1 MVIMMKGLYSGRV
14 IMARKASKG
23 SLTRTQTAAQAHTA
37 IVKKYGSIENAAKYM
52 HKGAG
57 NWVKYS
63 IENDRK
69 RTGKVTTDIKKW
81 RETPHKLDFVG
92 KDTKEA
98 GKKAKITFSVSAL
111 KLQKKMTRRNGKSCV
126 VSKRMYKVLK
136 SYPLT
141 IANPKKAY
149 SEAERLLIEYYN
161 TTDPKRSKK
170 LWASANDAFVREF
183 KIVHPVHSLASVSHA
198 FSEFKSDV
206 TMKIRKRKEMKNVLS
221 VAALKVPAKMAGR
234 KTKELPRV
242 EREAITKKVAKKPK
256 KLHNPYNLPV
266 RRISLNIPESNREN
280 IRSRDRLYNS
290 IKANG
295 IIDEIDNKAFLD
307 RLAPKQL
314 QYIIDNYTEYQTPFP
329 ENPRFVYTVEE
340 PRFKLSQ
347 IGTPK
352 AQLRKRD
359 SKKPIT
365 YKGAAITKIISKPA
379 HVKKKT
385 KRVSRDKLSVAER
398 APEVK
403 KPTGTMPAE
412 FDLKSNPERKEFV
425 SDYTGI
431 TDHLNAREKRVN
443 ALHEKQRKGTYKNA
457 DTRRHEANHA
467 KYMRRKY

>member
-1 MVIMMKGLYSGRV
+1 
-14 IMARKASKG
+14 
-23 SLTRTQTAAQAHTA
+23 
-37 IVKKYGSIENAAKYM
+37 M

-81 RETPHKLDFVG
+81 REAPHKLDFMG
-92 KDTKEA
+92 KDTKPVKS
-98 GKKAKITFSVSAL
+98 GKKVF
-111 KLQKKMTRRNGKSCV
+111 
-126 VSKRMYKVLK
+126 
-136 SYPLT
+136 
-141 IANPKKAY
+141 
-149 SEAERLLIEYYN
+149 
-161 TTDPKRSKK
+161 
-170 LWASANDAFVREF
+170 
-183 KIVHPVHSLASVSHA
+183 
-198 FSEFKSDV
+198 
-206 TMKIRKRKEMKNVLS
+206 S
-221 VAALKVPAKMAGR
+221 VAALKAPGKPAGR

-242 EREAITKKVAKKPK
+242 ERAAITKKVAKKPK

-314 QYIIDNYTEYQTPFP
+314 QYIIDNYTEYQKPFP

-365 YKGAAITKIISKPA
+365 YKGAAITKTMSKTAPA
-379 HVKKKT
+379 KKKT

-431 TDHLNAREKRVN
+431 TDRVQRRAKRQENIHRE
-443 ALHEKQRKGTYKNA
+443 QDKGTYKNA
-457 DTRRHEANHA
+457 DTRRHEASHA
-467 KYMRRKY
+467 KYIKRGEKLRSSVRW